1 MKLRFFFFKKKAE
14 PFLLVRFSKSCIVT
28 IPYYNNPWDL
38 YCMTIQLEE
47 NEFTTK
53 ELLHFLRIAYN
64 TQINGKPFTVPII
77 RNWIRMKHFPAAY
90 GGYRIVST
98 KIYKQLGGIRVL
110 DIEGLTRKEVE
121 EMIGSLNDNTN
132 IKINVL
138 PIKNK
143 KPHKQRTKLY
153 YKILE
158 AAGKQY
164 TKKTLKQAT
173 LPLYWKEAGIK
184 RNQMVNTSRVR
195 K

>member
-1 MKLRFFFFKKKAE
+1 
-14 PFLLVRFSKSCIVT
+14 
-28 IPYYNNPWDL
+28 
-38 YCMTIQLEE
+38 MTIQLEE

-77 RNWIRMKHFPAAY
+77 RNWIRIKHFPAAY

-110 DIEGLTRKEVE
+110 DIEGLTRKDVE
-121 EMIGSLNDNTN
+121 EMIGSMNDNAN
-132 IKINVL
+132 IKINIM

-143 KPHKQRTKLY
+143 KPRKQRTKLY
-153 YKILE
+153 YQILE

-184 RNQMVNTSRVR
+184 RNQIVNTSRVR